1 MPRSPHAVISRSS
14 RVCSFDPMIISL
26 LGELAGKGRS
36 AEDGVPKMT
45 SPLSVLRPG
54 VRRRLPLRGA
64 DLVLMAP
71 HPRWK
76 GIARSH
82 NTILVVECDGPIA
95 SDRISRALDRFLD
108 VCPWPAARLRRP
120 FPWGKLHWVA
130 GARAALTR
138 PPVRR
143 VTLATREQLDRE
155 LVTELDASIDPRRE
169 APMRVLLL
177 DGEREA
183 TSFLVLTWF
192 HPLMDAR
199 GGQNLVAH
207 LDHLDRHAGEAPWGG
222 TPPAFVPERDPR
234 PLRERSRIARGSL
247 KYIRTVAPVPPVSPG
262 TGLVPQGRTCFRQ
275 ESFVDLSP
283 TAGQRATREITWRL
297 AVVGK
302 AMAELWDR
310 RGLADVPFLLPIS
323 VDLRPKGDLG
333 PTFGNQLGF
342 HFARFL
348 PSDTADVPALARALR
363 RQMAD
368 AVRDGQIDANA
379 VSLEF
384 LHYRPL
390 SMMLRVLPWTA
401 GGELFSFNCADL
413 ADWPPALEE
422 CFGRRVLNAY
432 HVPVVPP
439 RPGIGVFFNRCASR
453 NNLVVSWIEGV
464 VSDAEAARIIEVVR
478 DGMGWT
484 RTP

>member
-1 MPRSPHAVISRSS
+1 
-14 RVCSFDPMIISL
+14 MIIGL
-26 LGELAGKGRS
+26 LGELAGKGPS

-54 VRRRLPLRGA
+54 VRRLPLRGA
-64 DLVLMAP
+64 DLVLMAR

-76 GIARSH
+76 GIGRSH

-95 SDRISRALDRFLD
+95 SERISRALDRFLD

-120 FPWGKLHWVA
+120 FPWGKFHWWAA

-143 VTLATREQLDRE
+143 VALAAREQLERE

-169 APMRVLLL
+169 APIRVLLL
-177 DGEREA
+177 DGEREG

-262 TGLVPQGRTCFRQ
+262 TGLVPQGRTCFRR
-275 ESFVDLSP
+275 ESFVDLGP
-283 TAGQRATREITWRL
+283 AAGERATREITWRL

-310 RGLADVPFLLPIS
+310 RGLPAVPFLLPIS

-333 PTFGNQLGF
+333 ATFGNQLGF

-348 PSDTADVPALARALR
+348 PADTADVPALARALR

-401 GGELFSFNCADL
+401 SGELFSFNCADL

-464 VSDAEAARIIEVVR
+464 VSEAEAARIIEVIR
-478 DGMGWT
+478 AGMGWT